1 MEQKTQQN
9 GARAKILRALANGA
23 RAKIMRA
30 LVDADCGLTTAELA
44 ESAGLTSRQ
53 VRNNAGEAKKVGLLT
68 IEQDE
73 TIRFVT
79 YYITQKGREW
89 LSSGAGDEA
98 TVDGTGQ
105 DGEEHPA
112 MYAPEDHSETESAP
126 TGVCPRY
133 SAYMVQ
139 GTDSPANQSIVAD
152 LDTATAMAL
161 RSDDEVIVYGLVE
174 IGRTARKTVFVPA

>member
-1 MEQKTQQN
+1 MEPKTQQN
-9 GARAKILRALANGA
+9 GARAKILRALSN
-23 RAKIMRA
+23 
-30 LVDADCGLTTAELA
+30 ADCGLTTADLA
-44 ESAGLTSRQ
+44 ESAGLTARQ
-53 VRNNAGEAKKVGLLT
+53 VRDNAGEAKKVGLLT

-73 TIRFVT
+73 TTRFVT
-79 YYITQKGREW
+79 YYITQKGRDW
-89 LSSGAGDEA
+89 LKSGKDDDAQAVAD
-98 TVDGTGQ
+98 TGK
-105 DGEEHPA
+105 DGEGHQSHC
-112 MYAPEDHSETESAP
+112 APEDHSETASSP
-126 TGVCPRY
+126 TTGVCPRY

>member
-53 VRNNAGEAKKVGLLT
+53 VRDNAGEAKKVGLLT

-73 TIRFVT
+73 TTRFVT

-112 MYAPEDHSETESAP
+112 MYAPENRSETESAP
-126 TGVCPRY
+126 TGVFPCY
-133 SAYMVQ
+133 SSYMIRAIGSLQ
-139 GTDSPANQSIVAD
+139 NQNIVAD
-152 LDTATAMAL
+152 IETARSIAL
-161 RSDDEVIVYGLVE
+161 RLDEEAIVYGLVE
-174 IGRTARKTVFVPA
+174 IGRTVRKTMFVTA

>member
-1 MEQKTQQN
+1 MEQKNQQN
-9 GARAKILRALANGA
+9 GARAKILRALAN
-23 RAKIMRA
+23 
-30 LVDADCGLTTAELA
+30 ADCGLTTAELA
-44 ESAGLTSRQ
+44 ESAGLTAGQ
-53 VRNNAGEAKKVGLLT
+53 VRDNAGVAKKAGLLT

-73 TIRFVT
+73 MTRFVT
-79 YYITQKGREW
+79 YNISQKGRDW
-89 LSSGAGDEA
+89 LKSGKDDDAQAVAD
-98 TVDGTGQ
+98 TGQ
-105 DGEEHPA
+105 DGEDHQA
-112 MYAPEDHSETESAP
+112 HYAPEDRGETASAP

>member
-1 MEQKTQQN
+1 MEPKTQQ
-9 GARAKILRALANGA
+9 NGA

-30 LVDADCGLTTAELA
+30 LVYAYCGLTTAELA

-53 VRNNAGEAKKVGLLT
+53 VRDNAGEAKKVGLLT

-73 TIRFVT
+73 TTRFVT
-79 YYITQKGREW
+79 YYITQKGRDW
-89 LSSGAGDEA
+89 LKSGKDDDAQAVAD
-98 TVDGTGQ
+98 TGQ

-112 MYAPEDHSETESAP
+112 MYAPEDHSETASAP
-126 TGVCPRY
+126 TGVLPCY

-152 LDTATAMAL
+152 LDRATSMAL
-161 RSDDEVIVYGLVE
+161 LSDDEVIVYGLVE
-174 IGRTARKTVFVPA
+174 IGRTVRKTVFVPA

>member
-9 GARAKILRALANGA
+9 GARAKILRALAN
-23 RAKIMRA
+23 
-30 LVDADCGLTTAELA
+30 ADCGLTTAELA
-44 ESAGLTSRQ
+44 ESAGLTADQ
-53 VRNNAGEAKKVGLLT
+53 VRDNAGVAKKAGLLT

-73 TIRFVT
+73 MTRFVT
-79 YYITQKGREW
+79 YHISQKGREW
-89 LSSGAGDEA
+89 LSAGDDDA
-98 TVDGTGQ
+98 QAVADTGK
-105 DGEEHPA
+105 DGEDHQSHC
-112 MYAPEDHSETESAP
+112 APENRSETASAP

>member
-9 GARAKILRALANGA
+9 GARAKILRALADYSG
-23 RAKIMRA
+23 
-30 LVDADCGLTTAELA
+30 CGLTTAEIA
-44 ESAGLTSRQ
+44 EAAGLTARQ
-53 VRNNAGEAKKVGLLT
+53 VRDNSGEAKKVGLLT

-73 TIRFVT
+73 TTRFVT
-79 YYITQKGREW
+79 YYITQKGRDW
-89 LSSGAGDEA
+89 LKSGKDDDAQAVAD
-98 TVDGTGQ
+98 TGK
-105 DGEEHPA
+105 DGEDHQSHC
-112 MYAPEDHSETESAP
+112 APETRVETASAP
-126 TGVCPRY
+126 TGAWPRY

>member
-1 MEQKTQQN
+1 MYKRQ
-9 GARAKILRALANGA
+9 
-23 RAKIMRA
+23 
-30 LVDADCGLTTAELA
+30 ELA
-44 ESAGLTSRQ
+44 ESAGLAAGQ
-53 VRNNAGEAKKVGLLT
+53 VRDNAGVAKKAGLLT

-73 TIRFVT
+73 MTRFVT
-79 YYITQKGREW
+79 YHVTQNGREW
-89 LSSGAGDEA
+89 LMAGDGASQAVSE
-98 TVDGTGQ
+98 TGQ
-105 DGEEHPA
+105 DGEDHQA
-112 MYAPEDHSETESAP
+112 HYAPEDRGETASAP

-174 IGRTARKTVFVPA
+174 VGRTARKTVFVPA

>member
-1 MEQKTQQN
+1 MEPKTQQN
-9 GARAKILRALANGA
+9 GARAKILRALA
-23 RAKIMRA
+23 
-30 LVDADCGLTTAELA
+30 DSDCGLTTAEIA
-44 ESAGLTSRQ
+44 EVAGLTARQ
-53 VRNNAGEAKKVGLLT
+53 VRDNAGEAKKVGLLT

-73 TIRFVT
+73 TTRFVT
-79 YYITQKGREW
+79 YYITQKGRDW
-89 LSSGAGDEA
+89 LKSGKDDDAQAVAD
-98 TVDGTGQ
+98 TGK
-105 DGEEHPA
+105 DGEDHQSHC
-112 MYAPEDHSETESAP
+112 APETRVETASAP
-126 TGVCPRY
+126 TGAWPRY